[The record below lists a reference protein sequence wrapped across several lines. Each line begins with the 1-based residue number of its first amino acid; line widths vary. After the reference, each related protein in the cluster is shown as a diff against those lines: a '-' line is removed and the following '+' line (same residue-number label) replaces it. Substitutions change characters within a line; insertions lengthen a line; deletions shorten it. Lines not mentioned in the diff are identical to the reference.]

1 MFPMPI
7 KIICIYYIVMDGKRP
22 QIHYVFVL
30 VCSGSYNRN
39 IID

>member
-1 MFPMPI
+1 MPI
-7 KIICIYYIVMDGKRP
+7 KIIFIYYIIMDGKGP

-30 VCSGSYNRN
+30 VCSGSCNRN